1 MTNSP
6 DRSIV
11 SGGYAEGK
19 FYGSEF
25 AELER
30 ARNEALNLVQWLA
43 RVACSYVTNGD
54 PERRL
59 DLDYHAAEAAV
70 ATKNFAD
77 GVALEMRFPDLHLQF
92 LHNGKPAPHV
102 FDPQERSPAEAEA
115 WILVE
120 LLHRGIDREKFSKQL
135 PYSIPGLL
143 TGDAEDYAPAACRS
157 GLIELVGW
165 FDKAASVLRETMRR
179 RGAEKP
185 VVNCLPRT
193 LDLAVA
199 APAGSKR
206 PLLGFSFGDTQHS
219 EPYFYAAGSA
229 DSPNVERRTV
239 SATKLLAATDI
250 AKTAALLIK
259 LAVL

>member
-6 DRSIV
+6 DRGIL
-11 SGGYAEGK
+11 SGGHAEGEPS
-19 FYGSEF
+19 GGEF
-25 AELER
+25 AELEQ

-43 RVACSYVTNGD
+43 RVACSYVTDGD

-70 ATKNFAD
+70 VTKTFAD
-77 GVALEMRFPDLHLQF
+77 GVALEMRLPDLHLQF

-120 LLHRGIDREKFSKQL
+120 LLHRGIDRERFSKQL
-135 PYSIPGLL
+135 PYTIPGLL
-143 TGDAEDYAPAACRS
+143 TGDAEDYAPGACRS
-157 GLIELVGW
+157 GLTELAGW
-165 FDKAASVLRETMRR
+165 FDKAASVLTEAMRL
-179 RGAEKP
+179 RGVDKP
-185 VVNCLPRT
+185 VITCLPRM

-199 APAGSKR
+199 APAGAKQ
-206 PLLGFSFGDTQHS
+206 PLLGFSFGDTQHL
-219 EPYFYAAGSA
+219 EPYFYAAGPA
-229 DSPNVERRTV
+229 NSPNVERRTV